1 MQIINFNKTRI
12 YGISNSIKASSY
24 PMSTEIDET
33 ITEKDWTRAN
43 TLAKTEMG
51 SGHAN
56 YLKGIIIQTDI
67 TAPQYW
73 WQQAQRY
80 GHFDIVSSQSK
91 MHKIIHMDLDTQCNK
106 WVTQISINQLK
117 LLIDMYN
124 EDQTNENFQIV
135 LSNCPMGL
143 MLTARVT
150 TNYLQLKTIYSQRST
165 HRTEEWKMFCT
176 WVHSLPHSNFI
187 IKDKN

>member
-1 MQIINFNKTRI
+1 
-12 YGISNSIKASSY
+12 
-24 PMSTEIDET
+24 
-33 ITEKDWTRAN
+33 
-43 TLAKTEMG
+43 MG
-51 SGHAN
+51 SGHDSF
-56 YLKGIIIQTDI
+56 LKGIIVQVDI

-124 EDQTNENFQIV
+124 ANPTNENFQIV

-143 MLTARVT
+143 MLTARIT
-150 TNYLQLKTIYSQRST
+150 TNYLQLKTMFSQRYT
-165 HRTEEWKMFCT
+165 HRTKEWQIFCT
-176 WVHSLPHSNFI
+176 WCKTLPNSEYI
-187 IKDKN
+187 IGNKK